1 MFARRLVPLMLLLAL
16 TACERTT
23 ELLGLPD
30 PKKEEAAAEAEAKA
44 IGGACRHAGR
54 ALEDCYALNPKA
66 QKAAIFSGWRE
77 MNDYMT
83 EHHIQT
89 VPPTVTP
96 SLKPAAAETGG
107 ESKQAAKH

>member
-1 MFARRLVPLMLLLAL
+1 MLARRFVPLMLLLAL

-30 PKKEEAAAEAEAKA
+30 PKKEAEAAEAEGKA

-83 EHHIQT
+83 EHNIQS

-96 SLKPAAAETGG
+96 TVKAATTETGG